1 MAYGIMRVEKRKAQA
16 IKGIQKENNRESTNL
31 PRSDI
36 NQERTSEN
44 VYLVRSSD
52 VRGDIERYIA
62 EHGITHTRKDAVK
75 MLDTVYTASPEFF
88 KGKNKEQIQEYF
100 NDCMA
105 FHKAE
110 FGDHVINAVVHYDET
125 TPHMHVLSVPLK
137 QKSMGVDEIG
147 GALVPRPSEWR
158 LCAKD
163 ILGGPEQYRERQNR
177 FYEAV
182 GEKYGLDRGE
192 CSPTQKQ
199 AKKHK
204 DQLTHRM
211 EKLQAEF
218 DKARE
223 QGIDK
228 GLEEGHSVGAKEGF
242 NKGYQVGQEKGFEA
256 IKDMVQETKKYLDE
270 VIERIGEVEELE
282 AIEQELDGFDI

>member
-16 IKGIQKENNRESTNL
+16 IKGIQKENNRETANL

-36 NQERTSEN
+36 KQGRTSEN

-75 MLDTVYTASPEFF
+75 MLDTIYTASPEFF

-110 FGDHVINAVVHYDET
+110 FGDHVINAVIHYDET

-137 QKSMGVDEIG
+137 QKSMRVEEIN
-147 GALVPRPSEWR
+147 GALIPKPSEWR

-204 DQLTHRM
+204 DQLTHRI

-228 GLEEGHSVGAKEGF
+228 GLDEGYGVGQKEGF
-242 NKGYQVGQEKGFEA
+242 SKGYQVGQEKGFEA
-256 IKDMVQETKKYLDE
+256 IKEYLNE

-282 AIEQELDGFDI
+282 AIKQELDDFDI